1 MKKREKLDESVI
13 YWLMMQSQ
21 SLRQYLKTL

>member
-21 SLRQYLKTL
+21 SLRRYLKTL